1 MNEQPYFFPIRHLSP
16 SAAWHLIDFLESINP
31 DIVLIEGPS
40 DANNQLDN
48 IADYKVKL
56 PIAILAYTKELPV
69 RTILYPLA
77 EYSPEYQ
84 AIRWSKKNKKEVR
97 FIDLPSSVFLAFEDI
112 KEEPYKENTDI
123 NIYEKVYKAYKDID
137 YNTFWEKNFEHNL
150 NKDAFRL
157 AMLEFGSNLR
167 SFTES
172 KDTESAEHIVR
183 EAFMKAQIQQA
194 IEEGYKPNK
203 MIVLTGAYHTSNLIN
218 ENSLALT
225 EKEIKALP
233 QKASNLTLMPYSYYR
248 LSNHSGYGAGN
259 KAPYYFEMM
268 WKYMNQNKLDK
279 LPQYYMTSLVNKMR
293 EEGHI
298 KSSAEVIEAVRLAI
312 GIAKIHEGSL
322 PTLQDLRD
330 GAKTCL
336 GEGTFSK
343 ISNAVASIEIGT
355 KIGSIPDGMSNTA
368 LQSNFNFMLKDLKL
382 EKYKTLVA
390 TDLILDLR
398 ENRRVKTE
406 KAIFLDLNRSFFLH
420 QLKVMGVLFAKPINT
435 YQQNTNWKEIWSIC
449 WQPETEIEIVEAAL
463 YGDTIEMATAYILK
477 EKLDKCTQIK
487 EAASFISTCYE
498 CGMAKMV
505 SYAINILQSLS
516 VDANSLD
523 EIAEAAFHLSHII
536 RFGSIRKIDTTV
548 VEPILAQLFLR
559 AVLIMVDLAD
569 CNDDVAK
576 TLIEAIE
583 QIDKIATYHEELV
596 DYDTYIKELTLL
608 SNRDDRNPKVSGV
621 ACSILLERALINK
634 EILITEISRRLLPGI
649 AAEIGAGWFEG
660 LASRNRYIILSSLTI
675 WEKLDEY
682 ILSLNKDDLKSA
694 IVFLHRTFS
703 NFNAD
708 EKYMV
713 AENLA
718 NIWGFDTDDLSEYL
732 NKELSEEE
740 EKIIEDLEEFD
751 FDDF

>member
-1 MNEQPYFFPIRHLSP
+1 MNEQPYFFPVRHLSP
-16 SAAWHLIDFLESINP
+16 SASWHLIDFLDKINP

-48 IADYKVKL
+48 IANYKVKP
-56 PIAILAYTKELPV
+56 PIAILAYTEELPV

-84 AIRWSKKNKKEVR
+84 AIRWAKKNNKEVR
-97 FIDLPSSVFLAFEDI
+97 FIDLPSSVFLALEDV
-112 KEEPYKENTDI
+112 KEEPYKEDTDI
-123 NIYEKVYKAYKDID
+123 NIYQEVYKAYTDID
-137 YNTFWEKNFEHNL
+137 YNTFWERNFEHNL
-150 NKDAFRL
+150 NENAFRL

-172 KDTESAEHIVR
+172 RDTESAEHIVR

-194 IEEGYKPNK
+194 IEEGYKQNK
-203 MIVLTGAYHTSNLIN
+203 MVVLTGAYHTSNLMN

-225 EKEIKALP
+225 AKEIKNLP
-233 QKASNLTLMPYSYYR
+233 QKSSNLTLMPYSYYR
-248 LSNHSGYGAGN
+248 LSSRSGYGAGN

-268 WKYMNQNKLDK
+268 WKCMNKNKLDD

-293 EEGHI
+293 KEGHI

-312 GIAKIHEGSL
+312 GLAKIHEGSL

-336 GEGTFSK
+336 GDGAFSK
-343 ISNAVASIEIGT
+343 ISNAVASVEIGT
-355 KIGSIPDGMSNTA
+355 KIGSLPDGMSNTA

-382 EKYKTLVA
+382 EKYKTLIA
-390 TDLILDLR
+390 TDLTLDLR

-406 KAIFLDLNRSFFLH
+406 KIAFLDLSRSFFLH
-420 QLKVMGVLFAKPINT
+420 QLETMGVSFGKSINIH
-435 YQQNTNWKEIWSIC
+435 QQDANWKEVWAVC
-449 WQPETEIEIVEAAL
+449 WRPETEIEIVEAAL

-477 EKLDKCTQIK
+477 ERLDKCTQIK
-487 EAASFISTCYE
+487 EAANIISICYE
-498 CGMAKMV
+498 CGMPKMV
-505 SYAINILQSLS
+505 SYAVNILQSLS
-516 VDANSLD
+516 VDANALD
-523 EIAEAAFHLSHII
+523 EIAESAFHLSHII
-536 RFGSIRKIDTTV
+536 RFGSIRKIDITV
-548 VEPILAQLFLR
+548 VEPILTQLFLR
-559 AVLIMVDLAD
+559 AVLIMVESAD
-569 CNDDVAK
+569 CNDAAAK
-576 TLIEAIE
+576 ILIEGIE

-596 DYDTYIKELTLL
+596 DYNTYIKELTSL
-608 SNRDDRNPKVSGV
+608 SNRDDRNSKVSGV
-621 ACSILLERALINK
+621 ACSILLERALIDK

-649 AAEIGAGWFEG
+649 PAEIGVGWFEG
-660 LASRNRYIILSSLTI
+660 LASRNRYVILSNLTI

-682 ILSLNKDDLKSA
+682 IISLNKDDLKSA

-703 NFNAD
+703 DFNGD
-708 EKYMV
+708 EKYMI

-740 EKIIEDLEEFD
+740 EKIMDDLEGFD
-751 FDDF
+751 FEDF